1 MLSPTK
7 VINYIE
13 KCLGFQFTDIELT
26 HEEILNN
33 IRTDTLITFSK
44 YFPYQ
49 ERLLIDSEKDLVP
62 GYVNRYYLNCENE
75 ILNVNRIIGLGTM
88 GSDAIAAFVHPSA
101 MAQMMGDPISLQMSA
116 DILSLTKNPIT
127 FIYYHPNQ
135 VEIAPN
141 YAMSNNYVVMCNNV
155 HPEHFGTIPTL
166 LERDF
171 LDLAYYDTAM
181 ILYSIRKR
189 FSNMQTSFGS
199 MELNLDDLAEAKD
212 KRTELIERMT
222 SSSLRN
228 GKRKKIIVA

>member
-1 MLSPTK
+1 MLTPTH

-26 HEEILNN
+26 HDEILEN
-33 IRTDTLITFSK
+33 IRRDTLVTFSK

-62 GYVNRYYLNCENE
+62 GYVNRYYLKCESE
-75 ILNVNRIIGLGTM
+75 VLNVNRIIGLGTM
-88 GSDAIAAFVHPSA
+88 GSDAIAAFIHPSA

-127 FIYYHPNQ
+127 FVYYHPNQ

-141 YAMSNNYVVMCNNV
+141 YAMSNNYIVMCNTV
-155 HPEHFGTIPTL
+155 HHNHFGTIPTL

-171 LDLAYYDTAM
+171 LDLAYCDTAM

-189 FSNMQTSFGS
+189 FNNMQTSFGS
-199 MELNLDDLAEAKD
+199 MELNLDDLSEAKE
-212 KRTELIERMT
+212 KRNELIEKMT
-222 SSSLRN
+222 SSSLRYS
-228 GKRKKIIVA
+228 KRKKIIIA